1 MSKILIFAVFFT
13 VLFSVNLA
21 YAQHHGGEAAP
32 PVSFGNKKVTVSAW
46 LDPADFN
53 PAKDSSAK
61 LNVRFF
67 DSDTNTNI
75 ERVTYR
81 VQIFS
86 GSTLL
91 ATQMFFDKDGQLTV
105 NIQPNSEC
113 AEKEVWRCTK
123 YEGNKDPVVP
133 SALESS
139 STSIP
144 IIRGPVF
151 DKPGPYTVKVAIIG
165 ATNPKTQTAQDI
177 EFETTLNIAQEQQF
191 SLATATGKTPI
202 TVRSFQDK
210 LTSLEFSESTKTI
223 SFEMPFHWE
232 HAQHVSMIR
241 NDIEIPKSFTPFQ
254 NVNSFKGTVN
264 GIPIFP
270 KDLILD
276 TYASKDTNTLHFVIT
291 GEELKLLEKKV
302 SDKHTMTVQIMPDT
316 SVSLK
321 STDVKFSNGYK
332 ATITYDQRY
341 GYNKDV
347 SFTIAFFDLS
357 GALAKD
363 IRYAFSVQ
371 DSGGKEF
378 YVNTGSSGTLG
389 ISVPSGV
396 DSRLITIPSKGTYT
410 LQMYLVGRG
419 LIDFD
424 QYVPASV
431 KFDISESPPP
441 VTTAPPTTKSDV
453 AKTDA
458 KKTDTKKTDTKKTEK
473 KDIKKT
479 DKKDVKKTNKKD
491 TKKTDKKSPTTKT
504 KTKTTKPPTTK
515 SAK

>member
-1 MSKILIFAVFFT
+1 MSKLLVFAVFFT
-13 VLFSVNLA
+13 VLFSANLA

-32 PVSFGNKKVTVSAW
+32 PVSFGDKKVTVSAW

-86 GSTLL
+86 GSALL

-139 STSIP
+139 STSMP

-151 DKPGPYTVKVAIIG
+151 DKPGPYNVKVAIIG

-177 EFETTLNIAQEQQF
+177 EFETTINIAQEQQF

-223 SFEMPFHWE
+223 SFVMPFHWE

-241 NDIEIPKSFTPFQ
+241 NDIEIPKSFVPFQ

-270 KDLILD
+270 KDLIFD
-276 TYASKDTNTLHFVIT
+276 AYASKDTNTLHFVIT
-291 GEELKLLEKKV
+291 GEELKMLEKKV
-302 SDKHTMTVQIMPDT
+302 TDKHTMTVQIMPDT

-321 STDVKFSNGYK
+321 STDVQFSNGYK
-332 ATITYDQRY
+332 ATITYDPRY
-341 GYNKDV
+341 GSSKDV
-347 SFTIAFFDLS
+347 SFTIAFFDSS

-378 YVNTGSSGTLG
+378 YVNTGNSGTLG
-389 ISVPSGV
+389 IPVPSGV

-424 QYVPASV
+424 QYVPASM

-441 VTTAPPTTKSDV
+441 VAATPTTKSDV
-453 AKTDA
+453 TKTDV
-458 KKTDTKKTDTKKTEK
+458 KKTDTKKIDT
-473 KDIKKT
+473 KKT
-479 DKKDVKKTNKKD
+479 DKKDTKKTNKKD
-491 TKKTDKKSPTTKT
+491 VKMDKKVTKKTDKKSPTTKT
-504 KTKTTKPPTTK
+504 KTTKTSTTKTTK
-515 SAK
+515 